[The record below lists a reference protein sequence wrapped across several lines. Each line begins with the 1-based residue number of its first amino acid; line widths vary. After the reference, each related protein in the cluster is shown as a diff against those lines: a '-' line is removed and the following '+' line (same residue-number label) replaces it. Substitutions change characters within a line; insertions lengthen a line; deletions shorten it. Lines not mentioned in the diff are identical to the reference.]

1 MLISFALTVFSVVIL
16 LGHMPTVSAQAQV
29 ARAADAAVLRSLG
42 GDLFHPS
49 VGLLVL
55 LVIAVLNI
63 YKPRGLTPYGR
74 RKQLDAGV
82 RPDPESTEGSV
93 RWVKMFALALSGLVL
108 LFAIL
113 HHVLGGGMRH
123 H

>member
-16 LGHMPTVSAQAQV
+16 LGHMPNVSAQAQV

-63 YKPRGLTPYGR
+63 
-74 RKQLDAGV
+74 
-82 RPDPESTEGSV
+82 
-93 RWVKMFALALSGLVL
+93 
-108 LFAIL
+108 
-113 HHVLGGGMRH
+113 
-123 H
+123 